1 MVVALYLVYALS
13 GALTQPLLVASYPTM
28 TDCEE
33 AAKQSKAIGGGRT
46 TFASDTPA
54 VSFLCIPIPEDR

>member
-13 GALTQPLLVASYPTM
+13 GALTQPLLIATYPTM

-46 TFASDTPA
+46 TFASDTA
-54 VSFLCIPIPEDR
+54 ALSFICIPIQEDR

>member
-1 MVVALYLVYALS
+1 MVAALYLVYALS
-13 GALTQPLLVASYPTM
+13 GALSQPLLVASYPTM

-33 AAKQSKAIGGGRT
+33 AAKQAKAIGSGRS

-54 VSFLCIPIPEDR
+54 VSFICIPVPEDK

>member
-1 MVVALYLVYALS
+1 MVVALYLAYALS
-13 GALTQPLLVASYPTM
+13 GALSQPLLVATYPTM

-33 AAKQSKAIGGGRT
+33 AARQSKAIGNGRT

-54 VSFLCIPIPEDR
+54 VSFICIPGPDDR